1 MPNIG
6 YVDLLLDNIFNKR
19 DFLTCSSFTAAPKK
33 GSEIVVIVGAVVGVA
48 VLGLV
53 FAGLY
58 VWRHKRRKVSSEQ
71 QGR

>member
-1 MPNIG
+1 MTGLSP
-6 YVDLLLDNIFNKR
+6 VA
-19 DFLTCSSFTAAPKK
+19 TPKK